1 MDRNNTYKSVNIE
14 WRETSLEIDDEKKRS
29 EASKVY
35 LAWKN
40 EKMRQ
45 LQASLLG

>member
-1 MDRNNTYKSVNIE
+1 MFQEKNKIE
-14 WRETSLEIDDEKKRS
+14 EEKKRS

-40 EKMRQ
+40 EKIRL
-45 LQASLLG
+45 LQVYTYTHKHEVFSRLENN